1 MIISERNKIVFAAI
15 LMPTFFGFSFLA
27 SKVGLNVLNN
37 NPIDL
42 ISFRFLFAAITMY
55 ILKKFGLIIIN
66 LEGKDIKTVLMLS
79 MFYPILSFIFEAIGI
94 SMTTSV
100 ESGVLLSL
108 YPILT
113 TIMAI
118 LILKEYPNKIQ
129 VIFIL
134 LSTLGVFFMNYMQRE
149 SGHNIIGYIILI
161 VAAIFSSFHGALSRK
176 ASLNFKPQEITY
188 IMIFMGAIVFNSISI
203 SKHLIEGDLL
213 QYFSPLMN
221 SRFLFSVLYLAVG
234 CSVIGFFLLN
244 YLYSKL
250 EASRISVLAN
260 IATIISIAAGVIIL
274 KEIVYWYHYVGA
286 ATILCGAWGTNYF
299 NKKG

>member
-1 MIISERNKIVFAAI
+1 MIISERRKIIFAAI

-37 NPIDL
+37 PIDL
-42 ISFRFLFAAITMY
+42 ISFRFLFAAIIMY
-55 ILKKFGLIIIN
+55 ILKKFQLIN
-66 LEGKDIKTVLMLS
+66 VDLKGKNIRAILLLS
-79 MFYPILSFIFEAIGI
+79 TFYPILSFIFEVVGI
-94 SMTTSV
+94 SMTTSA
-100 ESGVLLSL
+100 ESGIMVSL

-113 TIMAI
+113 TVIAI
-118 LILKEYPNKIQ
+118 LVLKEYPNKLQ

-134 LSTLGVFFMNYMQRE
+134 LSTLGVFFINYMQKE
-149 SGHNIIGYIILI
+149 AGYDIAGYIMLILS
-161 VAAIFSSFHGALSRK
+161 VFFSSFQGALSRK

-188 IMIFMGAIVFNSISI
+188 IMIVLGAITFNTISI
-203 SKHLIEGDLL
+203 LGHIINGSPL
-213 QYFSPLMN
+213 QYFSPLLDTK
-221 SRFLFSVLYLAVG
+221 FLFSVLYLAVG
-234 CSVIGFFLLN
+234 CSIIGFFLLN

-260 IATIISIAAGVIIL
+260 IATVISIVAGVIIL

-299 NKKG
+299 NKKR